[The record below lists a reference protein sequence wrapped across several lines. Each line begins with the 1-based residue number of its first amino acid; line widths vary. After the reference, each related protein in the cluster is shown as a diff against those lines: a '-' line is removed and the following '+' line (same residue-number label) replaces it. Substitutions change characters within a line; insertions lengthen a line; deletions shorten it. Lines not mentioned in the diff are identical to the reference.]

1 MLFVVPGKIS
11 SLDII
16 PIIINCS
23 AGLLIEWEEPKS
35 TSEIIA
41 YNVNI
46 YKGKDMMG
54 SLNTSK
60 NYQLVPGLNTSTVY
74 RVTVSAIS
82 MGGKGDEVEDTK
94 STLSGGYCNL
104 L

>member
-1 MLFVVPGKIS
+1 MLFVVPDKIS
-11 SLDII
+11 TLDMT

-54 SLNTSK
+54 SLNTTK

-74 RVTVSAIS
+74 RVTVAAIS
-82 MGGKGDEVEDTK
+82 TGGKGDEAVYED
-94 STLSGGYCNL
+94 STLSGV
-104 L
+104 